1 MAKHSHKQR
10 HIRRRPRPVKA
21 PNCPLDTRSTQVT
34 STTPSSSPNIRSAP
48 SSPATSAPCA
58 RLSPICPSSEFSL
71 PASPSAL
78 ELVRRRIFELE
89 GGSYA
94 TEDPTLHVPT
104 AVRPTG
110 AEIKNGSQ
118 FIFKTLNYT
127 PEGLVPTTTLMDT
140 GGSSSCFVNASYAQ
154 RNHLITVPLTK
165 PRPLLLGDGE
175 ARLQLTHMALVHS
188 RLGNHYDSQWAH
200 VMNMEGLDVIYGLP
214 WIKHHS
220 PTVLPGWEGL
230 RFDSEHCM
238 HVCNGQSPPVDIY
251 CEESTKKSRTGT
263 VDSRKNSKDIQMVS
277 ADAFCKLATRGGNS
291 IAVLTPKDLEDLEY
305 PESHDRYR
313 MVEEMTSRLSVITQ
327 EDYEHFFEKL
337 RKEPI
342 SHDELRKK
350 LPAFL
355 HSLLY
360 VFDPR
365 EANKLPPVRPGVDHT
380 IRFIEGKKPPTA
392 KIYGLSRDQARAV
405 FEYIKEMRGKEF
417 IRPSSSPYASP
428 VLCVKKPGGGIRVCV
443 DYRGLNEATVRNR
456 NAPPLI
462 SETLSRLSKARVYTK
477 LDVIAAFNDIRIREG
492 DEEKT
497 AFQTRWGLFEYVVM
511 PFGLCNAPAT
521 FQSYINSVL
530 HDYLDVFCTAYLD
543 DVLIFSEDLEEHEEH
558 VRRVVERLG
567 KAGLYLDIN
576 KCQFGVKEV
585 KYLGLIV
592 STEGIKMDPA
602 KVNAIQEWRVP
613 HSVKDVQSF
622 LGFANFYRRFIAGY
636 SAIAA
641 PLTNL
646 TKGDPKDKQFP
657 FAPGSRELEAFET
670 LKSSFM
676 TAPVLQHFDP
686 DKETWVE
693 TDASDYV
700 VAAVLSQKDTQG
712 ILRPVAFL
720 SRKMSPQECNYEI
733 YDKEL
738 LAIVRAFEEW
748 EPELAGVDDPIKVLS
763 DHKNLEYF
771 MTSKRLNRR
780 QARWAEFLSE
790 FNFKIQYRPG
800 NQGTK
805 PDALTR
811 RSQDLPRG
819 ATDARNQYQVQTVLK
834 THNLGHGVRHAVSLA
849 NLLITGEA
857 SLSHLAALL
866 YAMDEESP
874 SSDTTA
880 SSQFDPAELMIDLR
894 EIASNDEAYQQIVQA
909 IHKNESRL
917 PRSLVTKHGFRIQ
930 LGSCEIQDDLVLVN
944 NRLLVP
950 NDTNLRCRILQAYH
964 ENPVSGHAGRGTTYD
979 RIHAQF
985 YWPNMSSDIA
995 TYCRACVHCK
1005 RCKHYREG
1013 KHGLL
1018 RPLPV
1023 PDQYWS
1029 DISVDFITPLP
1040 DCKVYGT
1047 TYKHIMVV
1055 VDRLSKRR
1063 RFVPLP
1069 SLEVQDVV
1077 TAFLQHIWSQEG
1089 YPRTIV
1095 SDRGA
1100 QFVNHFWQRLCQRL
1114 GTKPKLS
1121 TAFHPETDGQTEI
1134 VNQLLKQYLRTY
1146 INYEQDNWVGLL
1158 PLAEF
1163 EANSAVNES
1172 TGLAP
1177 FVATKG
1183 YAPRSGLEPE
1193 RPWEDPR
1200 LPANTPSARS
1210 NIHAAD
1216 RFIEKMDANRKWLR
1230 LQLQLSQALYAE
1242 QANRHRMPAPKL
1254 HVGDKVMLDRRFID
1268 MKRPSSSLD
1277 YKNLGPFRIKRVIK
1291 DSAYELDL
1299 PDSMRG
1305 VYPVF
1310 HAWLLHPLPDKGY
1323 PGQEQQPPGPIET
1336 DGHEE
1341 WAATAVADS
1350 RIDRRKLDPATGTRG
1365 LLEYKVLYEGH
1376 DDYNQ
1381 APQWQPYGDLE
1392 HMPYLVADFHHAYP
1406 MKPGPHPSFQRP
1418 SDWSPEPTVAR
1429 MLSSVRI
1436 EDDTLLGRG
1445 GSVTDPCRLSSSCTV
1460 SSCVT

>member
-1 MAKHSHKQR
+1 M
-10 HIRRRPRPVKA
+10 
-21 PNCPLDTRSTQVT
+21 
-34 STTPSSSPNIRSAP
+34 
-48 SSPATSAPCA
+48 
-58 RLSPICPSSEFSL
+58 
-71 PASPSAL
+71 
-78 ELVRRRIFELE
+78 
-89 GGSYA
+89 
-94 TEDPTLHVPT
+94 
-104 AVRPTG
+104 RPTG
-110 AEIKNGSQ
+110 AGIKNGSQ

-127 PEGLVPTTTLMDT
+127 PDGLVPSVSLMDT

-154 RNHLITVPLTK
+154 RNHLTTLSLTK
-165 PRPLLLGDGE
+165 SRPLLLGDGE
-175 ARLQLTHMALVHS
+175 ARIHLTHMALVHS
-188 RLGNHYDSQWAH
+188 RIGNHYDSQWAY

-220 PTVLPGWEGL
+220 PTVLPGWDGL
-230 RFDSEHCM
+230 RFDSEHCL
-238 HVCNGQSPPVDIY
+238 HVCNSHGPPIDVY
-251 CEESTKKSRTGT
+251 CEEARNKRQRTASFT
-263 VDSRKNSKDIQMVS
+263 QKAQRDIQMVS
-277 ADAFCKLATRGGNS
+277 ANAFCKLATIDANS
-291 IAVLTPKDLEDLEY
+291 TVVLTPKDFEDLEQ
-305 PESHDRYR
+305 PELQDRYR
-313 MVEEMTSRLSVITQ
+313 VAAEMTTRLSVITQ

-337 RKEPI
+337 RREPI

-350 LPAFL
+350 LPKFL
-355 HSLLY
+355 HPFLY
-360 VFDPR
+360 AFDPR
-365 EANKLPPVRPGVDHT
+365 EANKLPPRRPGVDHA
-380 IRFIEGKKPPTA
+380 IRFTDGKKPPAT
-392 KIYGLSRDQARAV
+392 KIYGLSREQARVV
-405 FEYIKEMRGKEF
+405 FEYIEEMKGKGF

-443 DYRGLNEATVRNR
+443 DYRGLNEATIRNR

-462 SETLSRLSKARVYTK
+462 SETLSRLSKAKVYTK
-477 LDVIAAFNDIRIREG
+477 LDVIAAFNNIRIQEG

-543 DVLIFSEDLEEHEEH
+543 DVLIFSENPEEHEEH

-567 KAGLYLDIN
+567 KANLYLDIK
-576 KCQFGVKEV
+576 KCQFSVKEV

-602 KVNAIQEWRVP
+602 KIKAIQEWRAP

-641 PLTNL
+641 PLTSL
-646 TKGDPKDKQFP
+646 TRSDQKDKQFP
-657 FAPGSRELEAFET
+657 LDPGSKEFHAFEA
-670 LKSSFM
+670 LKRCFT

-686 DKETWVE
+686 DKETWIE
-693 TDASDYV
+693 TDASDFV
-700 VAAVLSQKDTQG
+700 VAAVLSQKDTEG

-720 SRKMSPQECNYEI
+720 SQKLTPQECNYEI

-738 LAIVRAFEEW
+738 LAIVRAFEDW
-748 EPELAGVDDPIKVLS
+748 EPELSGVNDPIKVLS

-780 QARWAEFLSE
+780 QVRWAEFLSE

-800 NQGTK
+800 KQGTK

-811 RSQDLPRG
+811 RSQDLPKG
-819 ATDARNQYQVQTVLK
+819 VDDARNQYQVQTVLK
-834 THNLGHGVRHAVSLA
+834 EHNLGHGVRHAVSLA
-849 NLLITGEA
+849 RMLLTNEVSI
-857 SLSHLAALL
+857 SHLTTML
-866 YAMDEESP
+866 YAMDEEEQPEDIAASP
-874 SSDTTA
+874 
-880 SSQFDPAELMIDLR
+880 FDPSELISDLR
-894 EIASNDEAYQQIVQA
+894 EIAINDDAYQRIAEA
-909 IHKNESRL
+909 IRKSESRL
-917 PRSLVTKHGFRIQ
+917 PRDLITKQGFRIQ
-930 LGSCEIQDDLVLVN
+930 LGSCELRDNLVLVN

-950 NDTNLRCRILQAYH
+950 NDTDLRCRILKAYH
-964 ENPVSGHAGRGTTYD
+964 ESSVGGHAGRTTTYS
-979 RIHAQF
+979 RVHAQF
-985 YWPNMSSDIA
+985 YWPNMSSDVA

-1040 DCKVYGT
+1040 DCTVHAT
-1047 TYKHIMVV
+1047 TYKHVMVV

-1063 RFVPLP
+1063 RFIPLP
-1069 SLEVQDVV
+1069 SLEVRDVV
-1077 TAFLQHIWSQEG
+1077 TAFLQYIWSQEG
-1089 YPRTIV
+1089 YPRSIV
-1095 SDRGA
+1095 SDRGS
-1100 QFVNHFWQRLCQRL
+1100 QFVNHFWQRLCQRI

-1134 VNQLLKQYLRTY
+1134 ANQLLKQYLRTY
-1146 INYEQDNWVGLL
+1146 INYEQDNWVELL

-1172 TGLAP
+1172 TGLTP

-1193 RPWEDPR
+1193 RPWEDQR

-1210 NIHAAD
+1210 NIQAAD
-1216 RFIEKMDANRKWLR
+1216 RFAKQINANREWLGQ
-1230 LQLQLSQALYAE
+1230 QLQLSQALYAE
-1242 QANRHRMPAPKL
+1242 QANRNRMPAPML
-1254 HVGDKVMLDRRFID
+1254 RVGDRVMLDRRFIST
-1268 MKRPSSSLD
+1268 KRPSSSLD
-1277 YKNLGPFRIKRVIK
+1277 YKNLGPFRVKRVIK

-1299 PDSMRG
+1299 PDSMRSI
-1305 VYPVF
+1305 YPVF
-1310 HAWLLHPLPDKGY
+1310 HAWLLHPLSSESY
-1323 PGQEQQPPGPIET
+1323 PGQEQERPGPIEI
-1336 DGHEE
+1336 DGEDE
-1341 WAATAVADS
+1341 WTATAVADS
-1350 RIDRRKLDPATGTRG
+1350 RLNRRKLDPVTGERG

-1381 APQWQPYGDLE
+1381 APNWQPFRDLE

-1406 MKPGPHPSFQRP
+1406 TKPGPHTSFHYP
-1418 SDWSPEPTVAR
+1418 EDWSPEPAVAR
-1429 MLSSVRI
+1429 MLSLVRI
-1436 EDDTLLGRG
+1436 EDDTSLEGRDG
-1445 GSVTDPCRLSSSCTV
+1445 VTELAGSLCHVGELAD
-1460 SSCVT
+1460 